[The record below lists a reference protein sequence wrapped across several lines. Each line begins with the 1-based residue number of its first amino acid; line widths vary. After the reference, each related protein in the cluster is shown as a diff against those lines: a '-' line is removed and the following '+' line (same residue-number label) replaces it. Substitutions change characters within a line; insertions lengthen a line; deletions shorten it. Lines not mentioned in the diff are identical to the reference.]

1 MKRSRRLLSITIVF
15 FWASEYCHAPYFT
28 PYLQSLGFAASLIGI
43 MTGMYG
49 FSQTLV
55 RIPLGLVT
63 DVTGCYK
70 KTILMGTIFTTIS
83 SFGLIFATHPSSIII
98 CRVLAGIAASSWL
111 AFTILYAAYFET
123 DESVQ
128 ATTNVNAFNSI
139 GKLLAF
145 VLGMITASFWGYR
158 YPLICSFLTG
168 VVAIICAVQLKPIQL
183 KREPFQFSHVA
194 AVFSNPAVLCAAF
207 FAIIM
212 QAFQQGTVFSFTST
226 VAKELGAT
234 PFQIGMNTVLFTLI
248 QVVAA
253 GFIGRRIFKR
263 LTTCQSVTI
272 GFLLM
277 TICCLLVAFGNNI
290 WYIYASQTLGG
301 ISNIMT
307 SSILMS
313 MVIRYVPQENQST
326 AMGLYQALY
335 GIGMTFGPVM
345 TGQLANRFTYSIAYL
360 MMGGLT
366 LLTAGLAPILFK
378 KYIYHVIP
386 ISR

>member
-28 PYLQSLGFAASLIGI
+28 PYLQSLGFAAGLIGI

-55 RIPLGLVT
+55 RIPLGLIT

-83 SFGLIFATHPSSIII
+83 SFGLIFATSPAAIII
-98 CRVLAGIAASSWL
+98 CRILAGIAASSWL
-111 AFTILYAAYFET
+111 AFTILYAAYFAA

-145 VLGMITASFWGYR
+145 VLGMITASLWGYR
-158 YPLICSFLTG
+158 FPLVCSFLTG
-168 VVAIICAVQLKPIQL
+168 LAAVFCAVQLKPIEL
-183 KREPFQFSHVA
+183 KREPFQFSHAA

-226 VAKELGAT
+226 VARELGAS
-234 PFQIGMNTVLFTLI
+234 PFQIGLNTILFTLI
-248 QVVAA
+248 QVIAA
-253 GFIGRRIFKR
+253 GFMGRKV
-263 LTTCQSVTI
+263 LKKLSTCQSITI
-272 GFLLM
+272 GFILM
-277 TICCLLVAFGNNI
+277 TVCCILVAFGDHI
-290 WYIYASQTLGG
+290 WYIYASQTIGG

-313 MVIRYVPQENQST
+313 MIIRYVPQENQST

-345 TGQLANRFTYSIAYL
+345 TGQLASRFSYSAAYL
-360 MMGGLT
+360 MMGALT
-366 LLTAGLAPILFK
+366 LGAAALAPFLFRRFRLK
-378 KYIYHVIP
+378 
-386 ISR
+386 